1 MLASTTKRASCAY
14 IMMVIS
20 VFSFMQFIILDLAGS
35 QPQPLSSPLAE
46 LSQLQYRPFIWKS
59 WRKLQKTSAVM
70 PSLARAR
77 MPESIL
83 VCWKMGRNLQW
94 RSLTPANSLIKNSLC
109 RLCHLSFSHVTF
121 PGQDA
126 PALTPIFFCRFQ
138 LSQGWNMRMLSN
150 SSDTAPKG
158 APAFLLMSMQLG
170 DHCMIS
176 SMVGRK
182 YSMSLHKLS
191 VFTIL
196 IACENIYLLP

>member
-1 MLASTTKRASCAY
+1 
-14 IMMVIS
+14 MVIS

-109 RLCHLSFSHVTF
+109 RLCHLSFSHVRF

-126 PALTPIFFCRFQ
+126 PALTAISLQVSAVSRLKHENVVQ
-138 LSQGWNMRMLSN
+138 L
-150 SSDTAPKG
+150 
-158 APAFLLMSMQLG
+158 
-170 DHCMIS
+170 
-176 SMVGRK
+176 VGYCAEGSTRVLA
-182 YSMSLHKLS
+182 YEYATRGSLHDILHGREK
-191 VFTIL
+191 VFHVLT
-196 IACENIYLLP
+196 

>member
-126 PALTPIFFCRFQ
+126 PALTPIFFFAGFSCLKVETWECCPTR
-138 LSQGWNMRMLSN
+138 R
-150 SSDTAPKG
+150 
-158 APAFLLMSMQLG
+158 
-170 DHCMIS
+170 
-176 SMVGRK
+176 
-182 YSMSLHKLS
+182 
-191 VFTIL
+191 IL
-196 IACENIYLLP
+196 RRREHPRSCLWVCN